1 MRVAIITTV
10 YAGYDPIRRLPDGHG
25 FDDAVCVTDDPSLT
39 VEGWRM
45 VVRAGTGDP
54 RFDGKAAKMEPWR
67 FTDCDAAIFIDAS
80 IEIVDPGFSQ
90 VCRDILTG
98 NDLVIWSHPEGR
110 TCLRQEAEVCQD
122 WPKYA
127 VYDIRGQVQHYS
139 NAGMPQGWG
148 LFACGVIGWRFTDKS
163 KEFGTMWLQ
172 ENREWSCQDQV
183 SLPFLLWR
191 EGKRFAVWPAHQYQN
206 PWFRIRWD
214 ERPGGQGPSAPQ

>member
-1 MRVAIITTV
+1 
-10 YAGYDPIRRLPDGHG
+10 
-25 FDDAVCVTDDPSLT
+25 
-39 VEGWRM
+39 
-45 VVRAGTGDP
+45 
-54 RFDGKAAKMEPWR
+54 
-67 FTDCDAAIFIDAS
+67 
-80 IEIVDPGFSQ
+80 
-90 VCRDILTG
+90 
-98 NDLVIWSHPEGR
+98 
-110 TCLRQEAEVCQD
+110 VCQD

-139 NAGMPQGWG
+139 DAGMPQGWG